1 MSYQI
6 ETIPPFDKAVKRLT
20 RKYRHIKR
28 DLQVLVGTLSANP
41 LAGVAIPGFAHQV
54 WKIRLASSDIRAGK
68 RGGYRVIYAISREA
82 RTCYLMYIY
91 SKPEK
96 ADVSAKEIEAL
107 LVELEEHLFGRGES
121 EKTYQKLREGV
132 E

>member
-20 RKYRHIKR
+20 KKYRHIKQ

-96 ADVSAKEIEAL
+96 ADVSAREIEAL

>member
-20 RKYRHIKR
+20 RKYRHIKQ
-28 DLQVLVGTLSANP
+28 DLQALVGTLSANP
-41 LAGVAIPGFAHQV
+41 FAGVAIPGFAHQV

-96 ADVSAKEIEAL
+96 ADVSSREIEAL
-107 LVELEEHLFGRGES
+107 LVELEEYLFGRGES
-121 EKTYQKLREGV
+121 KETHRKLREGV
-132 E
+132 G

>member
-6 ETIPPFDKAVKRLT
+6 ETIPPFDKAIKRLT
-20 RKYRHIKR
+20 RKYRHIKQ

-82 RTCYLMYIY
+82 RTGYLMCIY

-96 ADVSAKEIEAL
+96 ADVSAKEIEAM
-107 LVELEEHLFGRGES
+107 LVELEEYLFGREES
-121 EKTYQKLREGV
+121 EETHRKLRERV